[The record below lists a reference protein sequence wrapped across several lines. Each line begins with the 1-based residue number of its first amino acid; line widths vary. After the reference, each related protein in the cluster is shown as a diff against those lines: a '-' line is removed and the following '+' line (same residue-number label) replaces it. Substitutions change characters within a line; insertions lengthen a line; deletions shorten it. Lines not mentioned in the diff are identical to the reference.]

1 MTYKVNSGTIL
12 TTNDIQ
18 YTVWAIQMEKITIWH
33 LLGARDLSEK
43 IHEII
48 EGLDGIEVVAD
59 DFLIVGRGKTYK
71 QSIKDY
77 DRCLKMFLEMC
88 NEKSLHINQKKIQYK
103 KTEVE
108 YIGHRATNMEIKVGL
123 EKILQG

>member
-18 YTVWAIQMEKITIWH
+18 YTVWAIQMEKITIWN

-43 IHEII
+43 MHEIM
-48 EGLDGIEVVAD
+48 EGLDGIEVLAD

-71 QSIKDY
+71 QSIKDH
-77 DRCLKMFLEMC
+77 DRCLKMF
-88 NEKSLHINQKKIQYK
+88 
-103 KTEVE
+103 
-108 YIGHRATNMEIKVGL
+108 
-123 EKILQG
+123 